1 MSRPHPSHILYQ
13 NPSQTLTLID
23 IPHSIEQAQ
32 FISSALSSSSTTF
45 TDKPCPRT
53 RKLISCV
60 PLATPYP
67 SLEPKSQKAIKN
79 LPVKDIDDLLLERY
93 VELSLAEL
101 REAYGSQKWCLPRV
115 IGEEEK
121 AVEGTRVRKRKRVV
135 GDERGREDQNLGD
148 TAGIGVGECVQVHTS
163 PPLPP
168 AELDISDPTIFSNP
182 NSLPLSISISKH
194 DSSTTTATLPP
205 HSTLLHGPLP
215 QTLSLLP
222 SPPPQFPLILL
233 DPPWPNRSAH
243 RHASYQ
249 TTPDIQSLLSS
260 LPLQDLLSPNGYIA
274 VWLTNKPAFRSLVL
288 DPGGLFAQW
297 GVRLVEEW
305 IWVKVTENGEPVTEV
320 GGRWRRPWEKV
331 VVGRAVGEGCL
342 LTGKDPRGEEVE
354 GEVKKRVIA
363 GVPDIHSRKPNLRY
377 LFEQLLGEG
386 MEGYSGMEIFA
397 RNLTAGWWGV
407 GDEVLKFQMEECW
420 ADRDSDGNAGFDVDR
435 EL

>member
-1 MSRPHPSHILYQ
+1 MSPPHPSHILYQ

-32 FISSALSSSSTTF
+32 FASSPCSNP
-45 TDKPCPRT
+45 TDNLQPRT

-60 PLATPYP
+60 PLAIPYP

-79 LPVKDIDDLLLERY
+79 LPEKDIDDLLLERY

-101 REAYGSQKWCLPRV
+101 KEAYGGQKWCLPRV

-121 AVEGTRVRKRKRVV
+121 AVGGMGIRKRKRVV

-148 TAGIGVGECVQVHTS
+148 TAGIDVGECIQVHTS
-163 PPLPP
+163 PPPPP

-182 NSLPLSISISKH
+182 DSTPLSISISKH
-194 DSSTTTATLPP
+194 DSPTGTATLPP

-215 QTLSLLP
+215 QTLTLLP
-222 SPPPQFPLILL
+222 SPPPHFPLILL
-233 DPPWPNRSAH
+233 DPPWPNRSAR

-249 TTPDIQSLLSS
+249 TTPDMQTLLSS

-288 DPGGLFAQW
+288 DPGGIFDQW
-297 GVRLVEEW
+297 GVRIVEEW
-305 IWVKVTENGEPVTEV
+305 IWIKVTENGEPVTEV
-320 GGRWRRPWEKV
+320 EGRWRRP
-331 VVGRAVGEGCL
+331 
-342 LTGKDPRGEEVE
+342 GEEVGE
-354 GEVKKRVIA
+354 EVKRRVIA
-363 GVPDIHSRKPNLRY
+363 GVPDVHSRKPNLRY

-386 MEGYSGMEIFA
+386 MEGYIGMEIFA

-407 GDEVLKFQMEECW
+407 GDEVLKFQMDGCW
-420 ADRDSDGNAGFDVDR
+420 VDGDADGNADFDVDR